1 MSDIEREAFEQAVTD
16 RWSDSYS
23 FTRFG
28 DEDYYDEV
36 LEGMWRGWQAS
47 RQALE
52 GEPVNGSRI
61 EEVCV
66 QALIDI
72 GGCAWGIEG
81 YPTTKE
87 AADWMW
93 NAANTALAEM
103 WDSDMSVLNSEK
115 SQSPIGYTNW
125 AQLSYVKSDGQ
136 GSFYPD
142 TADDCFIPLYTHPA
156 SRQAVSVPK
165 QWVDLMREL
174 VKDLISE
181 IKTKQKL
188 KPDERVAEDL
198 GAVREAIAM
207 IEKQEQGH
215 EWIKCSEQ
223 RPNVLDVWIK
233 MTDGSVVACWSQL
246 DGDFYWNGGGSES
259 YILEN
264 TVTHWKPRQQE
275 QGQ

>member
-1 MSDIEREAFEQAVTD
+1 MSDIEREKFEQAVTD

-207 IEKQEQGH
+207 IAKQEQGH
-215 EWIKCSEQ
+215 E
-223 RPNVLDVWIK
+223 
-233 MTDGSVVACWSQL
+233 
-246 DGDFYWNGGGSES
+246 
-259 YILEN
+259 
-264 TVTHWKPRQQE
+264 
-275 QGQ
+275 

>member
-1 MSDIEREAFEQAVTD
+1 MSDIEREKFEQAVTD

-52 GEPVNGSRI
+52 GKPVAWVHEKVLKLGRKRFEGRTDFPYGMES
-61 EEVCV
+61 
-66 QALIDI
+66 I
-72 GGCAWGIEG
+72 G
-81 YPTTKE
+81 
-87 AADWMW
+87 M
-93 NAANTALAEM
+93 
-103 WDSDMSVLNSEK
+103 V
-115 SQSPIGYTNW
+115 
-125 AQLSYVKSDGQ
+125 
-136 GSFYPD
+136 
-142 TADDCFIPLYTHPA
+142 PLYTHPA
-156 SRQAVSVPK
+156 SAATLQFGNGNLVVTGGSFDDVPAVF
-165 QWVDLMREL
+165 
-174 VKDLISE
+174 ISPA
-181 IKTKQKL
+181 I
-188 KPDERVAEDL
+188 DL
-198 GAVREAIAM
+198 GNAPGTALSGKDAERRTDMLYGDETVLLFKTAEHASVVVGALIRGNDASAD
-207 IEKQEQGH
+207 K
-215 EWIKCSEQ
+215 WIKCSEQ

-275 QGQ
+275 KDHE

>member
-36 LEGMWRGWQAS
+36 LEGMWWGWQAS
-47 RQALE
+47 RRALE

-156 SRQAVSVPK
+156 SRQTVSVP
-165 QWVDLMREL
+165 
-174 VKDLISE
+174 
-181 IKTKQKL
+181 
-188 KPDERVAEDL
+188 
-198 GAVREAIAM
+198 
-207 IEKQEQGH
+207 
-215 EWIKCSEQ
+215 EWIKCSERMPTVNDADFDGYVWWARFNHVARTKQ
-223 RPNVLDVWIK
+223 RIVVDGLEHLDDAFWMPTNLTLTQPQPPK
-233 MTDGSVVACWSQL
+233 
-246 DGDFYWNGGGSES
+246 
-259 YILEN
+259 
-264 TVTHWKPRQQE
+264 QE
-275 QGQ
+275 QSQ

>member
-1 MSDIEREAFEQAVTD
+1 MSDIERDKFEQAVTD

-23 FTRFG
+23 FTRFENG
-28 DEDYYDEV
+28 EYMDDFLQQY
-36 LEGMWRGWQAS
+36 WIGWQAS
-47 RQALE
+47 RRALSSCSEIPNSSVHASRQGVE

-207 IEKQEQGH
+207 IAKQEQGH
-215 EWIKCSEQ
+215 E
-223 RPNVLDVWIK
+223 
-233 MTDGSVVACWSQL
+233 
-246 DGDFYWNGGGSES
+246 
-259 YILEN
+259 
-264 TVTHWKPRQQE
+264 
-275 QGQ
+275 